1 MQRILTISIVSLIT
15 VLAAPC
21 VTAQVIQADYVH
33 TLSKFGG
40 EPEVLETGSH
50 FFGSRGR
57 YRRDVVRDGERTSE
71 ILLLET
77 GERITMNHN
86 MRATQRGLLDRLWEI
101 PSRILRPRPS
111 SRVPPADLAERQA
124 AAGIDVQRERLG
136 RRLIGGLVAS
146 GSRSTF
152 TYSDGRQRV
161 IESWLVPVSRGAGVP
176 QRPIAVERSLLTLEA
191 DGSEIGLER
200 MTLVSTTQVPD
211 DDLLF
216 APAGQYEIQEIGPG
230 LQR

>member
-1 MQRILTISIVSLIT
+1 MRRTLIVSILA
-15 VLAAPC
+15 VLAAPSAA
-21 VTAQVIQADYVH
+21 AQITQADYVH
-33 TLSKFGG
+33 TLSEFGG
-40 EPEVLETGSH
+40 QPEVLETGSH
-50 FFGSRGR
+50 FFGSSGR
-57 YRRDVVRDGERTSE
+57 YRRDMVRDGERTSE

-101 PSRILRPRPS
+101 PSRLVRPRPS
-111 SRVPPADLAERQA
+111 SRVPPPDLFERQA

-136 RRLIGGLVAS
+136 RRVIGGLVAS
-146 GSRSTF
+146 GSRNTF
-152 TYSDGRQRV
+152 TYHDGRQRI

-176 QRPIAVERSLLTLEA
+176 PRPIAVERSLLTLEA

-200 MTLVSTTQVPD
+200 MSLVSTRQIPD

-216 APAGQYEIQEIGPG
+216 LPSGEYEIQEIGPRG
-230 LQR
+230 RR